1 MKQPIASSTL
11 LEDDTLIAT
20 CSRLVNM
27 NNWKQALRTHLIIKK
42 MWIFMRVSSVTA
54 LCTLIPAFDL
64 GLTRLTYTSR
74 YPTLKLERVT
84 SLCPLGSRNIRQLIK
99 RPRHNTIYSTICFY
113 HNIITSCRVKLST
126 EIKVK
131 LTAEQTINTY

>member
-1 MKQPIASSTL
+1 
-11 LEDDTLIAT
+11 
-20 CSRLVNM
+20 
-27 NNWKQALRTHLIIKK
+27 
-42 MWIFMRVSSVTA
+42 MWIFTRVFTA

-131 LTAEQTINTY
+131 LTAETDNTYTETLVISDITKTEFNNCFVGKLHR